1 MKKNQAATTTAT
13 TNTATAE
20 RKDFSTVLRK
30 YETAYRHD
38 KNSTDF
44 ADVLEEVAT
53 AIAYSVLKK
62 CIDVSQNEQLIEVR
76 RSIAKDRNT
85 IQNIDYSSKHAF
97 KTVYTADGDRQRQT
111 ADTSYRDAYNKLT
124 QQTLGD
130 GLDLVNT
137 AIVSLLDET
146 EKTDTAQENFLEL
159 PYTVRRLKKK
169 VWIKLEDSVGGWETV
184 ETTPIQ
190 EVYKAVRR
198 EIENSRAMST
208 DARNGYTYLEE
219 VAQDSETGTEEK
231 IYRRM
236 SKYADLGGYATDYN
250 GAFTFYSA
258 DSATVKDTDEI
269 IESLELTAK
278 QAKILQLRLSGY
290 GYKAIA
296 SYLGVTQR
304 AIAKTCGLIQKKA
317 IACDL
322 LNTEKFEK

>member
-1 MKKNQAATTTAT
+1 MKKNQTATTAAT

-20 RKDFSTVLRK
+20 RQDFSTVLRK
-30 YETAYRHD
+30 YETAYRQG
-38 KNSTDF
+38 KNNTDF

-62 CIDVSQNEQLIEVR
+62 CIDVSQNEQLIDVR

-85 IQNIDYSSKHAF
+85 LQNIDYSSKHAF
-97 KTVYTADGDRQRQT
+97 KTVYTADGDRQQQT
-111 ADTSYRDAYNKLT
+111 ADASYRDAYNKLT

-146 EKTDTAQENFLEL
+146 EKTDTAKENFLEL

-219 VAQDSETGTEEK
+219 VAQDS
-231 IYRRM
+231 
-236 SKYADLGGYATDYN
+236 
-250 GAFTFYSA
+250 
-258 DSATVKDTDEI
+258 
-269 IESLELTAK
+269 
-278 QAKILQLRLSGY
+278 
-290 GYKAIA
+290 
-296 SYLGVTQR
+296 
-304 AIAKTCGLIQKKA
+304 
-317 IACDL
+317 
-322 LNTEKFEK
+322 

>member
-1 MKKNQAATTTAT
+1 MKKNQTATTTAT

-20 RKDFSTVLRK
+20 RKDFATVLRK
-30 YETAYRHD
+30 YETAYRQG

-53 AIAYSVLKK
+53 AVAYSVLKK
-62 CIDVSQNEQLIEVR
+62 CIDVSQNEQLLDVR
-76 RSIAKDRNT
+76 RSIARDKNT
-85 IQNIDYSSKHAF
+85 LNNIEYSAKKAY
-97 KTVYTADGDRQRQT
+97 KTVYTADGDTERQT
-111 ADTSYRDAYNKLT
+111 ADASYRDAYNKLT

-137 AIVSLLDET
+137 AIVALLEQC
-146 EKTDTAQENFLEL
+146 KKVDTSKPAFLEQ

-169 VWIKLEDSVGGWETV
+169 VWIKEADSVGGWETV

-236 SKYADLGGYATDYN
+236 AKYADLGGYATDYN

-258 DSATVKDTDEI
+258 DSATVKNTDEI
-269 IESLELTAK
+269 IDSLGLTAK

-296 SYLGVTQR
+296 SYFGGTQR